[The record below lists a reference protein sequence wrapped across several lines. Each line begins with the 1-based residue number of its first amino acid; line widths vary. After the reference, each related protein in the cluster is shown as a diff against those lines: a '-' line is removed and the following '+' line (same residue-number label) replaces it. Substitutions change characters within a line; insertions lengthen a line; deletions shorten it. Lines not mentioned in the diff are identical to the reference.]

1 MAVIIDKST
10 KIIIQGFTGKMG
22 TFHADEMMKYGSNVV
37 GGVTPGKGGTKHL
50 DRPVFNTV
58 KEAVKETG
66 ATASILFVP
75 PAFAADSAM
84 EAADAGIK
92 TCVAIVDGIPSHDMI
107 KIKRYMRRYTKSGKM
122 TLVGPNCAGIISPG
136 KSMLG
141 IMPGHIYKEGRIGII
156 SRSGTLG
163 YEAAQQLKNLN
174 IGVSTSVGIGGDPIN
189 GSSFRDIIEKFET
202 DSETDAILMIGEIG
216 GPQEVAAGHFA
227 KENMKKP
234 VIAYIAGLTAPKGRV
249 MGHAGAIV
257 SAYGESAVEKVEL
270 LKECGVTISKNP
282 SVMGDTVK
290 KVLGKSWLQ
299 MSKIKFVFLLILGFI
314 IYKGFVAIK
323 NFEVGIDKEVA
334 QIEKMGFEKQ
344 DKVIGLMMYLGD
356 PDDLDLIEHLLVEN
370 KEKCFEMKVIAE
382 ENSNAYYE
390 CAKLEAVVK
399 EGKIIRIIEEIE
411 VL

>member
-1 MAVIIDKST
+1 MTVFIDKDT
-10 KIIIQGFTGKMG
+10 KILIQGFTGKMG
-22 TFHADEMMKYGSNVV
+22 TFHAEEMIKYGSNLV
-37 GGVTPGKGGTKHL
+37 GGVTPGKGGQKHL

-58 KEAVKETG
+58 KDAVKHTG

-107 KIKRYMRRYTKSGKM
+107 RIKRYMRRYSRTEKM

-141 IMPGHIYKEGRIGII
+141 IMPGHIYQEGRVGII

-202 DSETDAILMIGEIG
+202 DDETDAILMIGEIG
-216 GPQEVAAGHFA
+216 GPQEVAAGEFA

-234 VIAYIAGLTAPKGRV
+234 IIGYIAGLTAPKGRV

-257 SAYGESAVEKVEL
+257 SAYGESAIEKVEIL
-270 LKECGVTISKNP
+270 RECGVIISKNP

-290 KVLGKSWLQ
+290 SILE
-299 MSKIKFVFLLILGFI
+299 KI
-314 IYKGFVAIK
+314 
-323 NFEVGIDKEVA
+323 
-334 QIEKMGFEKQ
+334 
-344 DKVIGLMMYLGD
+344 
-356 PDDLDLIEHLLVEN
+356 
-370 KEKCFEMKVIAE
+370 
-382 ENSNAYYE
+382 
-390 CAKLEAVVK
+390 
-399 EGKIIRIIEEIE
+399 
-411 VL
+411 